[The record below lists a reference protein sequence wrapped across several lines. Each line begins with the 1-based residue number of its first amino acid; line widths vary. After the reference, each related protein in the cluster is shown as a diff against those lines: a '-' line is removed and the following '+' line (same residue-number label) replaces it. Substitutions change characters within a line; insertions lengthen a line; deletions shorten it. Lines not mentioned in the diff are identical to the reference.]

1 MGKRTEKIKEQRKM
15 TKKFFCQV
23 AAMLGLSIFL
33 VTRVSGE
40 TEEYGDWNN
49 GWSTDITGDNN
60 EVSVNQ
66 DSNQKNEEQEF
77 WNRDNAVYGVGGSS
91 GADFSSGEGLS
102 GSASHQTGGSGNT
115 DSRNNVGNYRQPYSQ
130 NQQISQTQ
138 EETESQTITEPSEQQ
153 KEADSSKE
161 VSLTPTETSSRKKSE
176 KPSNT
181 KKKNKKKAKKAE
193 TTPSIS
199 LSPSAKSKTE
209 KSGVTGKIKVPEMG
223 LVYRKIDTGQCK
235 KAEIKLN
242 AQAVAAVVSIRT
254 EDRDILW
261 RQEGNRIQLIF
272 SERGYHQAEII
283 FLCRKDF
290 TWTERQKNAIL
301 TYNTF

>member
-15 TKKFFCQV
+15 IKKIFCQV
-23 AAMLGLSIFL
+23 AAMLMMSIFL

-40 TEEYGDWNN
+40 AGEYGDWNQ
-49 GWSTDITGDNN
+49 GWFVENTEDED
-60 EVSVNQ
+60 ELSVNQ
-66 DSNQKNEEQEF
+66 DSNQKDDSQEF

-130 NQQISQTQ
+130 NQQIPQTQ

-161 VSLTPTETSSRKKSE
+161 VSLTPPETSSRKKSE

-193 TTPSIS
+193 TAPVVS
-199 LSPSAKSKTE
+199 LSPSAKSKT
-209 KSGVTGKIKVPEMG
+209 KNPGITSKNKVPEMG
-223 LVYRKIDTGQCK
+223 LIYRRIDTGQCK

-242 AQAVAAVVSIRT
+242 TQAVAAVVSIRT
-254 EDRDILW
+254 EDGDILW
-261 RQEGNRIQLIF
+261 QQDGNRIHIIF
-272 SERGYHQAEII
+272 SKRGYHQAEIAL
-283 FLCRKDF
+283 LCRKDF

-301 TYNTF
+301 SYNTF